1 MHPPWQINKI
11 LTGTSQHK
19 LKIYFHCEI
28 KQIKINRILLE
39 ARR

>member
-1 MHPPWQINKI
+1 MVITKADKI

-19 LKIYFHCEI
+19 LNTHYEI

-39 ARR
+39 ARQ